1 MSPSDLSHVIQGT
14 AAGIGYI
21 GAGAIL
27 KLTQEREIT
36 GLTTAAGIWMT
47 AAVGAAVGLG
57 RWDSAALGGI
67 LTWIILILS
76 IVGQITHRM
85 EKRQATK
92 SENPEY

>member
-1 MSPSDLSHVIQGT
+1 MSPSDLSRVIQGT

-67 LTWIILILS
+67 LTWIILS
-76 IVGQITHRM
+76 FVGQITHRM